1 MASSQN
7 TYIFLLWVSIYK
19 YKDIYVH
26 IYIPYINAYSFIWI
40 LEKFSFKLFKTGIK
54 QGVFCMTSFFIQM
67 ETILMNGCESSVT
80 LRGSNFAW
88 FTIDEVQIL

>member
-1 MASSQN
+1 
-7 TYIFLLWVSIYK
+7 
-19 YKDIYVH
+19 
-26 IYIPYINAYSFIWI
+26 
-40 LEKFSFKLFKTGIK
+40 
-54 QGVFCMTSFFIQM
+54 MTLFFIQM